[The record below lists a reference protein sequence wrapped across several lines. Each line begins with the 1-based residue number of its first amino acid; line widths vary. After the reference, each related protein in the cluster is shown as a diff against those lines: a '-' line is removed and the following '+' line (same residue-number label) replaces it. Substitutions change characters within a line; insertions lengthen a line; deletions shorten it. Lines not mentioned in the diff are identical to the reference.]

1 MRRLVALAVLTTAQV
16 VPGARA
22 DGPEPAVFR
31 VGAATVSID
40 PPVPV
45 YAGGFGVGP
54 AICLVPGLMEALI
67 PRLDESHGSTEEVP
81 RRASRAGDQ
90 VGGRGAT

>member
-54 AICLVPGLMEALI
+54 AIRRVSGHLQVTRLLVE
-67 PRLDESHGSTEEVP
+67 
-81 RRASRAGDQ
+81 
-90 VGGRGAT
+90 